1 MNDFS
6 ADWLARRETI
16 DAASRSVALNAALCR
31 GLAKEIPLK
40 IVDLGSGTGSNLR
53 YLAPLLEGPQEW
65 LLVEHD
71 AKLMAELPTHMH
83 GWAEANGF
91 SLESQS
97 QHTTVGGASFQC
109 RFACVHLDLAT
120 ELDQVPLAGCHL
132 LTASALLDLVS
143 AQWLNELATRCQ
155 SAHTAVLFALTYDG
169 QIAWSPTDPE
179 DAYISDLV
187 NRHQLTDKGFG
198 PALGPDA
205 NHACVACFTEHG
217 YRISAQPS
225 EWRLGPQH
233 QEIQQE
239 LLQNWSEATLKVR
252 PNGGSRI
259 RTWVQ
264 RRSSNIRAGRSA
276 LVVGHADVLGWPT

>member
-6 ADWLARRETI
+6 ADWLARREAI
-16 DAASRSVALNAALCR
+16 DAASRSVELNAALCR
-31 GLAKEIPLK
+31 GLAKETPLK

-65 LLVEHD
+65 LLVDHD

-83 GWAEANGF
+83 SWAETNGF
-91 SLESQS
+91 SLETQS

-109 RFACVHLDLAT
+109 RYGCVNLDLAT

-143 AQWLNELATRCQ
+143 AQWLNELAARCQ
-155 SAHTAVLFALTYDG
+155 SAHTAILFALTYDG

-198 PALGPDA
+198 PALGPNA
-205 NHACVACFTEHG
+205 AQACVACFTERG
-217 YRISAQPS
+217 YRIRAQPS
-225 EWRLGPQH
+225 EWRLGSQH
-233 QEIQQE
+233 QALQQE
-239 LLQNWSEATLKVR
+239 LLQNWSEATLEVR